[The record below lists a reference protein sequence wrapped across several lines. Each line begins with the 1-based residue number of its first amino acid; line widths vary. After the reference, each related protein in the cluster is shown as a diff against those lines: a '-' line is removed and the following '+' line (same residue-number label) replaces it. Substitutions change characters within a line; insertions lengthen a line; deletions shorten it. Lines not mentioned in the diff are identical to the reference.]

1 MAKTVTNASDI
12 AQLPDEAA
20 IEALLDALDV
30 SPDSNLISVLQDVQ
44 DRLGFLPAPALE
56 AICGRTRMPLS
67 RVYGV
72 GTFYTQFYTEPRGR
86 HTVRVCRGTACYV
99 RGGKTVLDAVKREL
113 SIEDGETTEDMM
125 FTLETVACLGACA
138 LAPLMLVDSTYHGK
152 MDSRKALRI
161 LMKYRKD
168 STQ

>member
-1 MAKTVTNASDI
+1 MEDVTTSEKAV
-12 AQLPDEAA
+12 AQVPDEAA

-30 SPDSNLISVLQDVQ
+30 SPASNLIGVLQDVQ
-44 DRLGFLPAPALE
+44 HRLGYLPATALE
-56 AICGRTRMPLS
+56 AIGRRSRLPLS

-72 GTFYTQFYTEPRGR
+72 VTFYTQFYTVPRGR

-99 RGGKTVLDAVKREL
+99 RGGKTVLNAVKREL
-113 SIEDGETTEDMM
+113 GVEDGETTEDML

-138 LAPLMLVDSTYHGK
+138 LAPLMVVDSTYHGK

-161 LMKYRKD
+161 LMRYRKD
-168 STQ
+168 SIQ